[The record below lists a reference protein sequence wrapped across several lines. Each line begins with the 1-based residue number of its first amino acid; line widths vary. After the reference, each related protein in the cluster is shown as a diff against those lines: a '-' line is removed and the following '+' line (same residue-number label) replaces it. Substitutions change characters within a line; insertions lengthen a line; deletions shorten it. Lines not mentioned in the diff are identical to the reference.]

1 MGESVTRSMSE
12 PVVSRTA
19 ADAGSA
25 IRPRGRLLWW
35 VLLLAAGGAA
45 YAGMVIWQRDT
56 VRRQQAM
63 GTLGVYHS
71 ALRASLEAS
80 AGRIPLALP
89 ATTPDGKALPAK
101 GFTYLTAEAAQMLRD
116 YSGPVL
122 LGYGPRVPQ
131 GLRSGG
137 HAILVCERG
146 QCSARWLTDSEFNTW
161 LAEQNGWVKQ
171 HRQELLERK
180 PIVP

>member
-12 PVVSRTA
+12 PVVNRTA
-19 ADAGSA
+19 GDAGA
-25 IRPRGRLLWW
+25 VVRPRGRLLWW
-35 VLLLAAGGAA
+35 VLLLAAAGAV
-45 YAGMVIWQRDT
+45 YAAMVIWQRDT

-63 GTLGVYHS
+63 EALGVYRS
-71 ALRASLEAS
+71 ALQTSLEGS

-101 GFTYLTAEAAQMLRD
+101 GFTYLTTEAAQMLRD

-122 LGYGPRVPQ
+122 LGYGPRIPP
-131 GLRSGG
+131 GLHSGG
-137 HAILVCERG
+137 YAVLVGERG
-146 QCSARWLTDSEFNTW
+146 QCSARWLTDNEFNAW
-161 LAEQNGWVKQ
+161 LSEQNRWVKQ
-171 HRQELLERK
+171 HRQDLSERK